1 MAYKREQRGP
11 GGIAALPPTIGSNQR
26 RQWSGMA
33 PLGPRL
39 PSVWHG
45 MGTNGNG
52 NGGGINW
59 LPIGLGLAL
68 GGVIFL
74 MITGKQSGGMMSG
87 LALGSAMDSG
97 DYGMMSNPRRQKI
110 TVRPYLR
117 KVPGKRKHTKV
128 KGYSYYRR

>member
-1 MAYKREQRGP
+1 
-11 GGIAALPPTIGSNQR
+11 
-26 RQWSGMA
+26 MA
-33 PLGPRL
+33 PLGPNV

-52 NGGGINW
+52 NGNGGINW

-74 MITGKQSGGMMSG
+74 MVTGKQSGGMLSG

-110 TVRPYLR
+110 TVKSYKR
-117 KVPGKRKHTKV
+117 KAPGKRGYKKV
-128 KGYSYYRR
+128 KGYSYYR